1 MKKLLAI
8 TNARVLGGASSL
20 LLEGDRIAA
29 VGGDIPADAEK
40 LDARGAHI
48 APGIV
53 DLGVFS
59 VDKRACIA
67 GGITRVALM
76 PDQNPVLDEPG
87 IVQRAA
93 LAAGTLHPGA
103 RDLSAFLDAW
113 GPLEALAAGT

>member
-29 VGGDIPADAEK
+29 VGGDVPADAEK

-67 GGITRVALM
+67 GGMASISGPPAAPNRMASALRSVSNVAS
-76 PDQNPVLDEPG
+76 G
-87 IVQRAA
+87 IGVPSVA
-93 LAAGTLHPGA
+93 
-103 RDLSAFLDAW
+103 
-113 GPLEALAAGT
+113 